1 MAFFIFTSGVKR
13 TLPITLGLIFL
24 VVIWRGVAISLH
36 LWDYET
42 GVFYVRP
49 CFRFDP
55 IAVGC
60 WLALVPLRPSPRWVL
75 FFRPPL

>member
-13 TLPITLGLIFL
+13 MLPITLGLIFL

-42 GVFYVRP
+42 VVFYV
-49 CFRFDP
+49 
-55 IAVGC
+55 
-60 WLALVPLRPSPRWVL
+60 
-75 FFRPPL
+75 